1 MNQSQ
6 QRPALITWIGYL
18 AITLLI
24 ALPLA
29 VLIVRSGAWQQ
40 GLLLYAIC
48 CLGATALLALC
59 VLLLMLPRYSAWRGA
74 ILRRAALA
82 LPGTL
87 LLSTLLAGSG
97 DHPRIHDITTD
108 TADPPVFTAAV
119 QRRGTR
125 ANSLEIRQDTLE
137 QQREAYPD
145 LNTLLTD
152 APIDDAF
159 DRALQ
164 VATALGWEVYHQDRN
179 AGVIEAVDTTAVMRF
194 QDDIVIRVRSNA
206 GGTLVDLRSV
216 SRVGV
221 GDLGANAARIRA
233 FLKAFSQAADK
244 S

>member
-1 MNQSQ
+1 MNQSPKL
-6 QRPALITWIGYL
+6 PALINWIGYL
-18 AITLLI
+18 IVTLLV

-29 VLIVRSGAWQQ
+29 VLVVRSGAWQQ

-59 VLLLMLPRYSAWRGA
+59 VLLLLLPRYSAWRVP

-87 LLSTLLAGSG
+87 LLSALLTGGG

-108 TADPPVFTAAV
+108 TEDPPVFTAAV
-119 QRRGTR
+119 QRRGDR

-137 QQREAYPD
+137 QQRAAYAD
-145 LNTLLTD
+145 LDTLLTD

-159 DRALQ
+159 DHALR

-179 AGVIEAVDTTAVMRF
+179 AGVIEAVDTTAIMRF

-206 GGTLVDLRSV
+206 DGTLVDLRSV
-216 SRVGV
+216 SRVGL

-233 FLKAFSQAADK
+233 FREAFSQAVNNR
-244 S
+244 

>member
-1 MNQSQ
+1 MNQSPKL
-6 QRPALITWIGYL
+6 PALINWIGYL
-18 AITLLI
+18 IVTLLV

-29 VLIVRSGAWQQ
+29 VLVVRSGAWQQ

-59 VLLLMLPRYSAWRGA
+59 VLLLLLPRYSAWRVP

-87 LLSTLLAGSG
+87 LLSALLTGGG

-108 TADPPVFTAAV
+108 TEDPPVFTAAV
-119 QRRGTR
+119 QRRGDR

-137 QQREAYPD
+137 QQRAAYAD
-145 LNTLLTD
+145 LDTLLTD

-159 DRALQ
+159 DHALR

-179 AGVIEAVDTTAVMRF
+179 AGVIEAVDTTAIMRF

-206 GGTLVDLRSV
+206 DGTLVDLRSV
-216 SRVGV
+216 SRVGL

-233 FLKAFSQAADK
+233 FREAFSQAANNR
-244 S
+244 

>member
-108 TADPPVFTAAV
+108 TADPPIFTAAV

-145 LNTLLTD
+145 LNTLLTN

-179 AGVIEAVDTTAVMRF
+179 AASSK
-194 QDDIVIRVRSNA
+194 RSIQRLSCA
-206 GGTLVDLRSV
+206 FRTIS
-216 SRVGV
+216 SY
-221 GDLGANAARIRA
+221 AYAAMPAAPWSICAPCPAWVLAISAPMPPA
-233 FLKAFSQAADK
+233 FAPS
-244 S
+244 